1 MKLFSSKQRNNI
13 DSRFVDI
20 DKMSSKIAKLISS
33 ALKIFKSKKTKITSN
48 DKHYRYILELN
59 KHKLI
64 DSILISGKKHYI
76 IVDFLGTRVVQRG
89 NKGVRHKF
97 IYAAVRIL

>member
-64 DSILISGKKHYI
+64 DSILISGKNHYK
-76 IVDFLGTRVVQRG
+76 IVDFLGTRAVQRG
-89 NKGVRHKF
+89 STGVRHKF